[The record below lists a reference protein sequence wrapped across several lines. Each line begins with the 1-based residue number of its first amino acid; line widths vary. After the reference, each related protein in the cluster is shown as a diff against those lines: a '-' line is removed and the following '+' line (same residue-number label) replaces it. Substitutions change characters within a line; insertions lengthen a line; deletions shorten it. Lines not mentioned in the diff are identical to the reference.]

1 METRS
6 AARNRNSSGSIRGQS
21 QTAYHSEVSSSPAL
35 DRLQTTE
42 HRDVPRKSH
51 CMLEQR
57 ALLRLSILTTAVW
70 LCAITQGIFRN
81 NGIPPVREELPFKTF
96 DRVLRLVGPA
106 VPLAVM
112 LIRYLAYLPLGRLPG
127 PDTDNSSSGTFL
139 HLAAVYA
146 ALTVV
151 RWGIYVLHVLL
162 APTVLRSWKR
172 PGSLTTDLMS
182 DHIFLGASLIAILTS
197 EGHQLAAHAR
207 GWHRRSNATSQ
218 SHTQTHN
225 QSSPPG
231 AAIHRRLVIVAMVVW
246 TLLVASICTDMYTT
260 ARHFH
265 EPRESVAAAVA
276 GVFVF
281 QVPMTIYLCL
291 HRVHLSSPDDC
302 FSFLKL
308 PDRT

>member
-6 AARNRNSSGSIRGQS
+6 ATRNRNSSGSITGVS
-21 QTAYHSEVSSSPAL
+21 QTAYHSEVSSPPAS
-35 DRLQTTE
+35 DRLQTTNY
-42 HRDVPRKSH
+42 RDVPSKSQ

-81 NGIPPVREELPFKTF
+81 NGLPPVREELPFKMF

-112 LIRYLAYLPLGRLPG
+112 LLRYLAYLPLGRLPG
-127 PDTDNSSSGTFL
+127 PDTVAGNSSSGTFFQ
-139 HLAAVYA
+139 LAAVYA

-151 RWGIYVLHVLL
+151 RWGIYVLHVAL

-207 GWHRRSNATSQ
+207 SWHRRRSATSQ

-225 QSSPPG
+225 QSPPPG

-291 HRVHLSSPDDC
+291 TPSPSE
-302 FSFLKL
+302 F
-308 PDRT
+308 T